1 MHSAAY
7 HLAVAEVRR
16 LPVGRVL
23 FMDERGVGL
32 RATWHLDRGIVNFS
46 VWREDVCVE
55 TFWMEVADSAR
66 LVQFLVDGLA
76 DATTGLLGQADADIT
91 AETAGP

>member
-1 MHSAAY
+1 M
-7 HLAVAEVRR
+7 AEVVVPLARAGQ

-32 RATWHLDRGIVNFS
+32 RATWHLERGIVNLS

-55 TFWMEVADSAR
+55 TFWLDVRDSAR

-76 DATTGLLGQADADIT
+76 EATSGLL
-91 AETAGP
+91 EGPPQVSSEGAAPA